1 MKPWTTKMMKIVK
14 DINVKNKRVL
24 VRCDFNVPLD
34 NQENVVDDFRIKQT
48 LPTLKYLQGENA
60 KIILISHRS
69 DKRSLDS
76 AWKQLGKYID
86 TREIKFLDNLRFNK
100 GEELNDDKFAKELAG
115 LADIYVNDA
124 FGVCHREHA
133 SIVGI
138 PKYLP
143 SVAGFLL
150 QKEVKILS
158 KVLEN
163 PERPFVAIIGGA
175 KLESK
180 AKVIDKFLEI
190 ADQVLIGGKIGF
202 ALKIKSNKLYIPTD
216 YLDDFDIG
224 SETMETFT
232 NIIKK
237 AKLVVWAGPMG
248 KFEDSKYQK
257 GSRAIAEAIIKSSAF
272 SVAGGGNTTELLN
285 KLNLR
290 DKFNYISTGG
300 GAMLAFLAGDE
311 LPGLKALE

>member
-1 MKPWTTKMMKIVK
+1 MTKMKIIK
-14 DINVKNKRVL
+14 DINVRNKRVL

-34 NQENVVDDFRIKQT
+34 DQGNVVDDFRIKQT

-76 AWKQLGKYID
+76 AWKRLGEYID
-86 TREIKFLDNLRFNK
+86 TREIKFLDNLRLNK
-100 GEELNDDKFAKELAG
+100 GEEMNDDKFAKELAG
-115 LADIYVNDA
+115 LADVYVNEA

-133 SIVGI
+133 SIVGV

-158 KVLEN
+158 KVLED

-202 ALKIKSNKLYIPTD
+202 ALKIKSEKLFIPTD
-216 YLDDFDIG
+216 YVDDFDIG
-224 SETMETFT
+224 PETIETFT

-237 AKLVVWAGPMG
+237 AKSVVWAGPMG
-248 KFEDSKYQK
+248 KFEESKYQK
-257 GSRAIAEAIIKSSAF
+257 GSKVIAEEIIKSGAF
-272 SVAGGGNTTELLN
+272 SVVGGGDTIAVLN
-285 KLNLR
+285 KLNLK
-290 DKFNYISTGG
+290 DKFNHVSTGG

-311 LPGLKALE
+311 LPGLKALNYGD

>member
-1 MKPWTTKMMKIVK
+1 MTKMKIIK
-14 DINVKNKRVL
+14 DINVRNKRVL

-34 NQENVVDDFRIKQT
+34 DQGNVVDDFRIKQT

-76 AWKQLGKYID
+76 AWKRLGEYID
-86 TREIKFLDNLRFNK
+86 TREIKFLDNLRLNK
-100 GEELNDDKFAKELAG
+100 GEEMNDDKFAKELAG
-115 LADIYVNDA
+115 LADVYVNEA

-133 SIVGI
+133 SIVGV

-158 KVLEN
+158 KVLED

-202 ALKIKSNKLYIPTD
+202 ALKIKSEKLFIPTD
-216 YLDDFDIG
+216 YVDDFDIG
-224 SETMETFT
+224 PETIETFT

-237 AKLVVWAGPMG
+237 AKSVVWAGPMG
-248 KFEDSKYQK
+248 KFEESKYQK
-257 GSRAIAEAIIKSSAF
+257 GSKVIAEEIIKSEAF
-272 SVAGGGNTTELLN
+272 SVVGGGDTIAVLN
-285 KLNLR
+285 KLNLK
-290 DKFNYISTGG
+290 DKFNHVSTGG

-311 LPGLKALE
+311 LPGLKALNYGD

>member
-1 MKPWTTKMMKIVK
+1 MKVIK

-34 NQENVVDDFRIKQT
+34 DNGNVVDDFRIKQT
-48 LPTLKYLQGENA
+48 LPTLKYLQDEGA

-69 DKRSLDS
+69 DDKSLDT
-76 AWKQLGKYID
+76 AWERLGKYID
-86 TREIKFLDNLRFNK
+86 IKEIKFLENLRFNK
-100 GEELNDDKFAKELAG
+100 GEKENSEKFAKDLAG
-115 LADIYVNDA
+115 LADVFVNDA

-133 SIVGI
+133 SVVSI

-150 QKEVKILS
+150 HKEVKILS
-158 KVLEN
+158 KVLKD
-163 PERPFVAIIGGA
+163 PERPLVAIIGGA

-180 AKVIDKFLEI
+180 AKVIDTFLEV
-190 ADQVLIGGKIGF
+190 ADQVLIGGRIGF
-202 ALKIKSNKLYIPTD
+202 DLKTKSDKLYIPSD

-224 SETMETFT
+224 SETIETFT
-232 NIIKK
+232 NVIKK

-257 GSRAIAEAIIKSSAF
+257 GSRVVAEEIIKSGAF
-272 SVAGGGNTTELLN
+272 SVVGGGDTIAVLN
-285 KLNLR
+285 RFNLK
-290 DKFNYISTGG
+290 DKFNHVSTGG
-300 GAMLAFLAGDE
+300 GAMLTFLAGDE
-311 LPGLKALE
+311 LPGLKALNYGN